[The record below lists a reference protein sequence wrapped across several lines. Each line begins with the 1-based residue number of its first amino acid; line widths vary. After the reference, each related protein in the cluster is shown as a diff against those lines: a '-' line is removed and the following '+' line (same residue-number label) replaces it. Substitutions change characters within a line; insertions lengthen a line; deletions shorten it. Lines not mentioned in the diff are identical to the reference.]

1 MIKVISVVGAR
12 PNFMKVAPI
21 SRAFKK
27 YEDKVK
33 HYIVHTGQH
42 YDVNMSDAFFKD
54 LEIPQPDYFLGIGSG
69 SHAVQTAKIMMEFE
83 NICNE
88 LKPDLII
95 VVGDVNSTVACT
107 LTAVKMGIKVAHV
120 EGGLRSFDREMPEEI
135 NRMVTDS
142 ICDCCFTTEKSA
154 NINLKKENYPEDRI
168 YFVGNTMIDSQ
179 YFALSS
185 AEKSNVV
192 KELNLNVNQYVL
204 ATLHRPSNVDNVE
217 QLTALIEILEYLS
230 NKEKQIVLPLHP
242 RTKKNLEKYNLYDRV
257 KSIKTLILTEPKGYI
272 EFLAL
277 MKNCAFVMTDSGGI
291 QEETTSLLKPCLTL
305 RTTTERPSTIEEG
318 TNILVAPD
326 KEKIIAELDKILSGQ
341 IKSGKVPELWDGKA
355 AERIT
360 DIIVNRIF
368 V

>member
-27 YEDKVK
+27 YENKVK

-88 LKPDLII
+88 LQPDLII

-120 EGGLRSFDREMPEEI
+120 EGGLRSFDRDMPEEI

-154 NINLKKENYPEDRI
+154 NINLKK
-168 YFVGNTMIDSQ
+168 
-179 YFALSS
+179 
-185 AEKSNVV
+185 
-192 KELNLNVNQYVL
+192 
-204 ATLHRPSNVDNVE
+204 
-217 QLTALIEILEYLS
+217 
-230 NKEKQIVLPLHP
+230 
-242 RTKKNLEKYNLYDRV
+242 
-257 KSIKTLILTEPKGYI
+257 KTILTT
-272 EFLAL
+272 EFILL
-277 MKNCAFVMTDSGGI
+277 VI
-291 QEETTSLLKPCLTL
+291 Q
-305 RTTTERPSTIEEG
+305 
-318 TNILVAPD
+318 
-326 KEKIIAELDKILSGQ
+326 
-341 IKSGKVPELWDGKA
+341 
-355 AERIT
+355 
-360 DIIVNRIF
+360 
-368 V
+368 